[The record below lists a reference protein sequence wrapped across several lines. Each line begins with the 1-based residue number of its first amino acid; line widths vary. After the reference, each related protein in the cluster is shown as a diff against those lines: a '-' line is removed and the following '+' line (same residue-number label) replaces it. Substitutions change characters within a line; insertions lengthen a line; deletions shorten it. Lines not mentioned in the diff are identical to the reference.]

1 MTPPSGSRGNAN
13 EIRRLL
19 QPFLPW
25 IALSAV
31 TGIGAGAATV
41 ALLATI
47 NRVLNTPGG
56 LAGGLLMVFI
66 SLCLGALAGRVV
78 SDMSSNFVGQRLV
91 AQVRKGLA
99 QKILAAP
106 IDALERYRTHR
117 LMPVLSQ
124 DVDMISD
131 VVFALSATLIA
142 VAIAL
147 GCLIYLAVLSLPLF
161 GVLIVALA
169 IGATIQVVAQSRG
182 VKGFW
187 KAREYEEQ
195 LHKAYR
201 GISEGAKELRMH
213 RTRRARMF
221 TEQIERVVDSIRTV
235 NGRAIN
241 TYVVATAFGS
251 ALFFLLIALILGW
264 AALRA
269 PEPAVLSGFVLVLL
283 FLKGPMDQI
292 ASALPGVGRAKVAF
306 QRIADLSTRFASPE
320 PHLPLQAQQRDA
332 RLDDAIELRGVRYA
346 FDAPQGGEP
355 FVLGPIDLR
364 LRKGELVFVVGDNGS
379 GKTTLIKLLLG
390 LYAPQSGDIVLDGE
404 PVVAETRDDYRQ
416 LFTTVFS
423 DFYLFEDLLGEESV
437 GSTAQARAQ
446 KYLERL
452 EIAHKVSVKDG
463 VFTTTDLSTGQRKR
477 LALVHAYLEG
487 RPVLVFDEWAA
498 DQDPTFRHLFYTEL
512 LPELRAK
519 GHLLVVISHD
529 DRYFHL
535 ADRVV
540 AMRAGRVVHD
550 GAAPQGE
557 TGLPSAQSTPSTQPA
572 RTERTERGAPAAS
585 QQEGGVHGPA
595 APAPQGAKDAHQEDF
610 QPA

>member
-1 MTPPSGSRGNAN
+1 MTSPNGPSGNAA

-25 IALSAV
+25 IALSAI

-66 SLCLGALAGRVV
+66 CLCLGALAGRVV

-182 VKGFW
+182 VAGFW

-213 RTRRARMF
+213 RERRARMF
-221 TEQIERVVDSIRTV
+221 SGQIERVVDSIRTV

-241 TYVVATAFGS
+241 TYVIATAFGS

-306 QRIADLSTRFASPE
+306 QRIADLSARFASPE
-320 PHLPLQAQQRDA
+320 PHLPLHAQQREA
-332 RLDDAIELRGVRYA
+332 RLDDAIELRDVRYA

-355 FVLGPIDLR
+355 FVLGPINLR

-390 LYAPQSGDIVLDGE
+390 LYAPQSGTIVRDGE
-404 PVVAETRDDYRQ
+404 AVVPETRDDYRQ

-423 DFYLFEDLLGEESV
+423 DFYLFEDLLGGESV
-437 GSTAQARAQ
+437 GSTEQAQ

-540 AMRAGRVVHD
+540 TMQAGRVAQDRVTPATEGQGGGH
-550 GAAPQGE
+550 GGPPPASPQ
-557 TGLPSAQSTPSTQPA
+557 TVP
-572 RTERTERGAPAAS
+572 
-585 QQEGGVHGPA
+585 HGPGVP
-595 APAPQGAKDAHQEDF
+595 PAQATREEAREDLT
-610 QPA
+610 PA